1 MKKVTMAAP
10 DLKLMGVQV
19 SNYPQGYKWPWE
31 VLVRECVA
39 QAKGEDVEFTIGGYG
54 VLTIQGRGYIFE
66 LNKGYAKDKGYP
78 DTLEG
83 EW

>member
-54 VLTIQGRGYIFE
+54 VLTIAGRGYIFE

-78 DTLEG
+78 DQLEG

>member
-19 SNYPQGYKWPWE
+19 SNYPHGYKWPWE

-39 QAKGEDVEFTIGGYG
+39 QAQGEDVEFTIGGYG
-54 VLTIQGRGYIFE
+54 VLTIRDRAYMFV
-66 LNKGYAKDKGYP
+66 LNNNYARDKGYP